1 MSTHAARPEE
11 VRAAVGAVA
20 RLPVRRS
27 TFVVIR
33 EWRESGCSRM
43 GSEDRSECEHSL
55 MTEISIELIRW
66 TGPWSDDDPDA
77 QLQGGCG
84 AVHDARSA
92 RDAASTQRGNR
103 DPCRSARSLRAGGWA
118 SAGSESLLNA
128 GPSIIER
135 MWATFSEAEQTDTSE
150 ARLAAYEVV
159 RQMVAWL
166 RAPLDT

>member
-1 MSTHAARPEE
+1 
-11 VRAAVGAVA
+11 
-20 RLPVRRS
+20 
-27 TFVVIR
+27 
-33 EWRESGCSRM
+33 M

-55 MTEISIELIRW
+55 MTETSIELIRW

-77 QLQGGCG
+77 NFKADVALYTMLDPLETLRPLSAATGIPVG
-84 AVHDARSA
+84 ALVRYVLAR
-92 RDAASTQRGNR
+92 
-103 DPCRSARSLRAGGWA
+103 WA

-135 MWATFSEAEQTDTSE
+135 MSATFSEAEQTDTTE
-150 ARLAAYEVV
+150 GRLAAYEVV